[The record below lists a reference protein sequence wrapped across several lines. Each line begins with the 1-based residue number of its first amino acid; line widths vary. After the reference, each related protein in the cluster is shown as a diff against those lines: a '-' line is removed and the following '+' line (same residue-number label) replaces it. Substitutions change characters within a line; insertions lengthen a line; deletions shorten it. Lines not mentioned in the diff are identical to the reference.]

1 MEEIIQK
8 IAIWALPVLFAITGH
23 EAAHAYAAKYL
34 GDKTAWMMGRCS
46 FNPLKH
52 IEPFGTIVLPLLCVW
67 LGGFV
72 FGWAKPVPVN
82 FSALRRPK
90 KDMLWVAAAGPA
102 SNLLM
107 ALLWALAF
115 KFALWLAGSSSYAE
129 PLALMAQ
136 AGIIINLSLMALNL
150 LPFPP
155 LDGGRIMVSVLPN
168 KLAWQ
173 FSRLE
178 PYGMYIL
185 VGLMALGVLGTLM
198 MPLVSLGYSLIQL
211 IL

>member
-1 MEEIIQK
+1 MEDLIQK

-23 EAAHAYAAKYL
+23 EAAHAYAAKHF
-34 GDKTAWMMGRCS
+34 GDKTAWMLGRCS
-46 FNPLKH
+46 FNPIKH
-52 IEPFGTIVLPLLCVW
+52 IEPFGTIILPLLCVW

-82 FSALRRPK
+82 FGAMRHPK

-102 SNLLM
+102 ANLVM
-107 ALLWALAF
+107 ALGWAVLLRL
-115 KFALWLAGSSSYAE
+115 ALWMSESSYAQ
-129 PLALMAQ
+129 PMALMAQ

-150 LPFPP
+150 LPLPP
-155 LDGGRIMVSVLPN
+155 LDGGRIAVSLLPRN
-168 KLAWQ
+168 LAWQ
-173 FSRLE
+173 FARIE

-185 VGLMALGVLGTLM
+185 IGLMFLGVLGTLM
-198 MPLVSLGYSLIQL
+198 MPLVHLGYGLIRLL

>member
-1 MEEIIQK
+1 MEDIIQK

-23 EAAHAYAAKYL
+23 EASHAYAAKHF

-82 FSALRRPK
+82 FNALRHPK

-107 ALLWALAF
+107 ALIWAFIF
-115 KFALWLAGSSSYAE
+115 KFALWLAGSSGYAE

-198 MPLVSLGYSLIQL
+198 MPLVRLGYSLIQL